1 MAISYVFPRDTSF
14 DATTQYVHHKG
25 DWIYATFGDDVTVL
39 WNASTYGY
47 GVDKQIDQMWQEP
60 KYGIWRRVGPNQ
72 GRVVIGVVDS
82 PEEVV
87 AMLRL
92 LIASGEHDER
102 PRR

>member
-1 MAISYVFPRDTSF
+1 MAST
-14 DATTQYVHHKG
+14 AQHKG
-25 DWIYATFGDDVTVL
+25 DWLAEEFEDSVSVI

-47 GVDKQIDQMWQEP
+47 GVDRWDDTTTWRP
-60 KYGIWRRVGPNQ
+60 KYGLWRRVGPNQ